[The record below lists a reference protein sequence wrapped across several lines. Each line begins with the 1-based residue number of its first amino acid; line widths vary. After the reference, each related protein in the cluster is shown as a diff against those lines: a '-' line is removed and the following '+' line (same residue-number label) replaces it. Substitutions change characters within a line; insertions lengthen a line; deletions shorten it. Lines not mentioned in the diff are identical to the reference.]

1 VIKDIQK
8 TKLVLL
14 SIDIENILPHL
25 KKSYE
30 LLDLVQK
37 GLNNYLET
45 KRLYFPRLF
54 FLSNDELLEIL
65 SETKDPKRVQPHLK
79 KCFEGIASLIF
90 TEKLEV
96 ISMVSSEG
104 EIVDLSSTVNTAKA
118 RGQVEKWL
126 VDLEVSMKT
135 TVREVIGR
143 ALLAYQNTIRQEWV
157 VQWPGQAVLAVS
169 CTYWTVEMTQAIKQH
184 PKGLSAYL
192 NKCNGQI
199 EKIVKLVRGVLPIQT
214 RLTLGMDVQL
224 ILNLITKIKFLLE

>member
-1 VIKDIQK
+1 MKDLKKDGNI
-8 TKLVLL
+8 LR
-14 SIDIENILPHL
+14 SINIENILQNL
-25 KKSYE
+25 KKGHE

-79 KCFEGIASLIF
+79 KCFEGIATLVF
-90 TEKLEV
+90 TEKLDV

-104 EIVDLSSTVNTAKA
+104 EIVKLSFSINTVKA

-126 VDLEVSMKT
+126 VDLELSMKT
-135 TVREVIGR
+135 TVRNVIGQ
-143 ALLAYQNTIRQEWV
+143 AFLAYQKTIRHEWV

-169 CTYWTVEMTQAIKQH
+169 CTYWTSEVTQAIKQH
-184 PKGLSAYL
+184 PKGLTAYL
-192 NKCNGQI
+192 NKCNAQI
-199 EKIVKLVRGVLPIQT
+199 DKIVTLVRGVLPVQT
-214 RLTLGMDVQL
+214 RLTLGN
-224 ILNLITKIKFLLE
+224 ILLKISKILW